1 MLSMQ
6 ESSHFQ
12 PGWRT
17 PEDSSSSKNR
27 HSVGIFNPTGSA
39 SLPKGYG
46 ASSFLLEATMYD
58 KFTPLLEQ
66 ALTEPGIV
74 SEAYRKFH
82 RFSIGN
88 QMLAAMQLKHRNL
101 SLSPIASFNR
111 WKELGRSVSK
121 GQKAISLWMPMT
133 IKRQESSGEE
143 ADSIASDPG
152 DLITLFKLAPRWF
165 SLDQTEGEDYN
176 EPVDI
181 PQWNAEAAMASLD
194 VTLERF
200 EFLDG
205 NVQGYAIARRIAVS
219 PIAEYPHKTR
229 FHEIAHVVLGHTL
242 EADCNDTATT
252 PRNIQEVEAESVAFL
267 LCSILDLPGRD
278 ESRGYIQSWLEGATL
293 PEKSAQRIFSVSQKI
308 LEAGRVISM
317 TEVTQ

>member
-1 MLSMQ
+1 MQ
-6 ESSHFQ
+6 FEAPAFAGFFH
-12 PGWRT
+12 
-17 PEDSSSSKNR
+17 
-27 HSVGIFNPTGSA
+27 PTGSV
-39 SLPKGYG
+39 PTPVGGG
-46 ASSFLLEATMYD
+46 ASSFFIGGTMYD

-74 SEAYRKFH
+74 SEAYRRFH

-88 QMLAAMQLKHRNL
+88 QMLAAMQLKQRQL

-111 WKELGRSVSK
+111 WKELGRSVRK

-133 IKRQESSGEE
+133 IKRQDSS
-143 ADSIASDPG
+143 DVDCDHTASDSG
-152 DLITLFKLAPRWF
+152 SVITLFKLAPRWF
-165 SLDQTEGEDYN
+165 SLEQTEGEDYC
-176 EPVDI
+176 EPVEI
-181 PQWNAEAAMASLD
+181 SQWNADAAMAALE
-194 VTLERF
+194 VTLEHF
-200 EFLDG
+200 DFLDG
-205 NVQGYAIARRIAVS
+205 NVQGYAVGRRIAVS

-252 PRNIQEVEAESVAFL
+252 PRSIQEVEAESVAFL

-293 PEKSAQRIFSVSQKI
+293 PEKSAQRIFSISQKI
-308 LEAGRVISM
+308 LEAGRVNSLP
-317 TEVTQ
+317 EVTQ